1 MSHEA
6 LKQKIRDIPD
16 YPKKGILFRD
26 ITTLLRDKGAFREV
40 QNILIERYRD
50 RPIDLIAAIEA
61 RGFIF
66 GGALANALNIGFVP
80 IRKPGKLPA
89 KTIKESYALEY
100 GEDTVE
106 MHADAVKSDQRVL
119 LVDDLIATGGT
130 LSAGAKLIEKA
141 GGEVFGVA
149 AVIELTFLNGRDKL
163 KGYDVFSI
171 IQYDS
176 E

>member
-130 LSAGAKLIEKA
+130 LAAGAKLIEKA

>member
-1 MSHEA
+1 MSHDA
-6 LKQKIRDIPD
+6 LKQKIRDVPD

-66 GGALANALNIGFVP
+66 GGALANALNVGFVP

-89 KTIKESYALEY
+89 KTIQETYTLEY

-106 MHADAVKSDQRVL
+106 MHADAVRPGQQVL

-130 LSAGAKLIEKA
+130 LAAGARLIEKA
-141 GGEVFGVA
+141 GGVVFGIA
-149 AVIELTFLNGRDKL
+149 AVIGLTFLAGRQRL
-163 KGYDVFSI
+163 TPYDVYSI
-171 IQYDS
+171 IQYDA